1 MPIVASF
8 LLVFCLA
15 AQQQSNRQSPNESK
29 KQPEAEQKKED
40 KLQPSSPP
48 AIAQAHSDSTSNKK
62 QDQSNRQETSKE
74 PHDWVDKINAMS
86 TVVIAA
92 FTVAMFFV
100 VKTQMREYRTRERA
114 WVTFLVPEK
123 PIVQEMKG
131 GQPAGFLVIGFIEN
145 VGSTPA
151 TVSKKFHFGSIEPKG
166 KDLQSIP
173 PYLQIK
179 EEQGEYQMIPKA
191 TEPAI
196 AKVSDAEMQGI
207 RQGSLTLYILGQVV
221 YTDAFRRPH
230 ETRYCLRY
238 YPQPTT
244 GRQSGFYP
252 EGPSAYLKAT

>member
-114 WVTFLVPEK
+114 WVT
-123 PIVQEMKG
+123 
-131 GQPAGFLVIGFIEN
+131 
-145 VGSTPA
+145 
-151 TVSKKFHFGSIEPKG
+151 
-166 KDLQSIP
+166 
-173 PYLQIK
+173 
-179 EEQGEYQMIPKA
+179 
-191 TEPAI
+191 
-196 AKVSDAEMQGI
+196 
-207 RQGSLTLYILGQVV
+207 
-221 YTDAFRRPH
+221 
-230 ETRYCLRY
+230 
-238 YPQPTT
+238 
-244 GRQSGFYP
+244 
-252 EGPSAYLKAT
+252 